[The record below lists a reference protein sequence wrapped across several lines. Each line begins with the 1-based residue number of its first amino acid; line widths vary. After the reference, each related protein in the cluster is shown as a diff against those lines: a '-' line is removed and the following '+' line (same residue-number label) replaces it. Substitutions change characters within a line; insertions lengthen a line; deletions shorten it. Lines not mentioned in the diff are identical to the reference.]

1 MAFATRARRRQ
12 VLRLRPPCGRGECH
26 SELIVGPPDHAAQPS
41 CTTVLKRQI
50 ESLRQAERARKLEA
64 RSAAGDVFDRAK
76 NDRRAPRHDNF
87 CIACNAGALHRSA
100 LDLFGFP
107 GCGIDHDTARLKP
120 GAQKRTSGLCRIP
133 AKAYKSPNAI
143 AKMKLTGR
151 NFVPPGTWHN
161 ALTYLEKD
169 TLHKIKYHLE
179 YYPRRAFGQVLRC
192 RWKLQWRH
200 IYASYHREQRRPA
213 MLVIGLN
220 DKSVKSAS

>member
-1 MAFATRARRRQ
+1 MVAFATRARRRQ

-50 ESLRQAERARKLEA
+50 ESLRQAKRARKLEA

-107 GCGIDHDTARLKP
+107 GCGIDHYTAPLEAGRAKTHVGFVPYTGQSLQIAERDRENEVNRAELCSANK
-120 GAQKRTSGLCRIP
+120 SGL
-133 AKAYKSPNAI
+133 
-143 AKMKLTGR
+143 M
-151 NFVPPGTWHN
+151 H
-161 ALTYLEKD
+161 
-169 TLHKIKYHLE
+169 
-179 YYPRRAFGQVLRC
+179 
-192 RWKLQWRH
+192 
-200 IYASYHREQRRPA
+200 
-213 MLVIGLN
+213 
-220 DKSVKSAS
+220 